1 MMPIVDKFSDMGTIV
16 IGKVESGD
24 CVKGQTLAI
33 YPNRTEVKVDQLW
46 SDDIEVTKVVSGENI
61 KVKVKGIEE
70 ADVTAGFVL
79 CDPTNPIK
87 SCKTFDAQVGKTYVH
102 IAVIVSK
109 IIRKSISVCNNN
121 HATEIVFQVVV
132 LDYASI
138 ICAGKT
144 FVLHLQAI
152 IEEVTLKALIC
163 LVDKKTGEKSK
174 TRPRFIKQDQIAIVR
189 FQSDDV
195 ICMETFK
202 DHPQLGRFT
211 LRDEG
216 MKILQ
221 HLSIY
226 PVVTHNPS
234 K

>member
-1 MMPIVDKFSDMGTIV
+1 MKRNIGGPFMMPIVDKFSDMGTIL
-16 IGKVESGD
+16 IGKVESGE
-24 CVKGQTLAI
+24 CRKGQTLAI
-33 YPNRTEVKVDQLW
+33 YPNRSEVKVDQLW
-46 SDDIEVTKVVSGENI
+46 SDDIEVTKVTGGENI

-70 ADVTAGFVL
+70 DAVTPGFVL

-87 SCKTFDAQVGKTYVH
+87 SCKTFDA
-102 IAVIVSK
+102 
-109 IIRKSISVCNNN
+109 
-121 HATEIVFQVVV
+121 QVVV

-216 MKILQ
+216 KTIAIGKVLK
-221 HLSIY
+221 L
-226 PVVTHNPS
+226 VE
-234 K
+234 

>member
-1 MMPIVDKFSDMGTIV
+1 MMPIVDKFSDMGTIL

-61 KVKVKGIEE
+61 KVKVKGVEE
-70 ADVTAGFVL
+70 ADITPGFVL

-87 SCKTFDAQVGKTYVH
+87 SCRTFDA
-102 IAVIVSK
+102 
-109 IIRKSISVCNNN
+109 
-121 HATEIVFQVVV
+121 QVVV
-132 LDYASI
+132 LDYTSI

-174 TRPRFIKQDQIAIVR
+174 TKTNFAISGSIVVAKIAVSKPLCI
-189 FQSDDV
+189 
-195 ICMETFK
+195 EKFK
-202 DHPQLGRFT
+202 KVPQMGRFT

-216 MKILQ
+216 KTIAIGKVNKLPIKKPSS
-221 HLSIY
+221 HL
-226 PVVTHNPS
+226 

>member
-109 IIRKSISVCNNN
+109 MGNN
-121 HATEIVFQVVV
+121 AKV
-132 LDYASI
+132 LLERA
-138 ICAGKT
+138 
-144 FVLHLQAI
+144 
-152 IEEVTLKALIC
+152 
-163 LVDKKTGEKSK
+163 
-174 TRPRFIKQDQIAIVR
+174 
-189 FQSDDV
+189 
-195 ICMETFK
+195 
-202 DHPQLGRFT
+202 
-211 LRDEG
+211 
-216 MKILQ
+216 
-221 HLSIY
+221 
-226 PVVTHNPS
+226 
-234 K
+234 